1 MSKRIGDAG
10 RAAEK
15 TLAKKLGMKL
25 TPASGAA
32 SSKGDMSD
40 ERFLVEVKSTIK
52 DTYSLSIQTL
62 MKIHGEALMSGKLPA
77 FVLLFT
83 DPHGAPVREGEW
95 IAVPRWAWEQMEV
108 KEDACQ

>member
-1 MSKRIGDAG
+1 
-10 RAAEK
+10 
-15 TLAKKLGMKL
+15 
-25 TPASGAA
+25 
-32 SSKGDMSD
+32 
-40 ERFLVEVKSTIK
+40 
-52 DTYSLSIQTL
+52 

-95 IAVPRWAWEQMEV
+95 IAVPRWVWEQMEV